1 MTVSTRN
8 SLLSFEGMAIVF
20 GDNINTDLIMPSQ
33 YLDNPDPAYFAQ
45 YVMSGVNPNFIQE
58 VKNVQNEHKLPVIL
72 VAGKNFGSGSSR
84 EQAPQGLKHAGI
96 ACVIA
101 ESFNTIFFRNAINI
115 GLPIATIPN
124 ITEIIKEN
132 FTLRVNLKEGYLDIL
147 KPKLLKVEFSPLEP
161 FLLRRLEHG
170 GLLPEL
176 KRIVKSAKE
185 ENK

>member
-1 MTVSTRN
+1 MNVSTKN
-8 SLLSFEGMAIVF
+8 SMLSFEGMTIVF
-20 GDNINTDLIMPSQ
+20 GDNINKDLIMPSQ
-33 YLDNPDPAYFAQ
+33 YLDNPDPKYYAQ

-58 VKNVQNEHKLPVIL
+58 VNKVQNEYNLPVIL

-96 ACVIA
+96 ACVLA

-124 ITEIIKEN
+124 ITEIVKEN
-132 FTLRVNLKEGYLDIL
+132 FSLRVNLKEGYLDIL
-147 KPKLLKVEFSPLEP
+147 KPKVLKIEFSPLEP
-161 FLLRRLEHG
+161 FLLQRLEHG

-176 KRIVKSAKE
+176 RKIVKSAKGGE
-185 ENK
+185 

>member
-1 MTVSTRN
+1 MTISTQN
-8 SLLSFEGMAIVF
+8 SLLSLEGIIKVF

-33 YLDNPDPAYFAQ
+33 YLDNPDPNYFAQ
-45 YVMSGVNPNFIQE
+45 FVMSGVNPNFFQDVKMIQTE
-58 VKNVQNEHKLPVIL
+58 YNLPVIL

-96 ACVIA
+96 ACVLA

-124 ITEIIKEN
+124 ITEIVKEN
-132 FTLRVNLKEGYLDIL
+132 YTLRVNLKEGYIDIL
-147 KPKLLKVEFSPLEP
+147 KPRGSKIEFSPLEP

-176 KRIVKSAKE
+176 KKIVKSAKGE
-185 ENK
+185 YK